1 MQKFDIQTAK
11 KLLSTYAEK
20 VNLYMKEN
28 QNLRNELQDIK
39 TSLEIN
45 KEILFKNLN
54 VQIKDEKKNYLKILK
69 EENERLSN
77 NNSKLYEEKTNLE
90 KKLYIIQ
97 QQLDEYIIKNQET
110 NESQSI
116 EIFKLSNQLK
126 EKESLILQLKKELNK
141 YYREDYN
148 STKELI
154 ICEPDHVNIE
164 MNNELCETRELISKY
179 SHLIHESNKKIT
191 FQETQIKKLKN
202 KIISFKKK
210 KKIKETMENIQM
222 FDYILTSSE
231 ESDNSQTKKS
241 DTISNLESPLMKF
254 PEKIKQ
260 PKYLTTDIN
269 DYSQNIPKLDFSKVL
284 SKYTPVKHIDVV
296 EGEKLTNRSCDEY
309 IDKLK
314 FQLKFYKNGLIKY
327 KKKNHQLKKLVT
339 MLKEQCIKLRNYNI
353 QINSC
358 STKDKTNIQNNN
370 DDNNKVNNESM
381 EANTSQI
388 DIWSNLEES
397 EFNYIIKE
405 YNKNICETLDK

>member
-11 KLLSTYAEK
+11 KLLSSYAEK
-20 VNLYMKEN
+20 VNIYMKEN
-28 QNLRNELQDIK
+28 KNLKSELQDIK

-54 VQIKDEKKNYLKILK
+54 VQIKDEKKNYLLLLK
-69 EENERLSN
+69 EENERLSKN
-77 NNSKLYEEKTNLE
+77 ISKLYEEKTNLE
-90 KKLYIIQ
+90 KKLYITQ

-179 SHLIHESNKKIT
+179 SHLLHKNNKKINL
-191 FQETQIKKLKN
+191 QESQIEKSKKKLIN
-202 KIISFKKK
+202 FKKK

-222 FDYILTSSE
+222 FDYIITSSE
-231 ESDNSQTKKS
+231 ESDNSQNKKS
-241 DTISNLESPLMKF
+241 ETISNLESPLMKF

-296 EGEKLTNRSCDEY
+296 EGVKLTNRSCDEY

-370 DDNNKVNNESM
+370 DDNNKVNNKSM

-388 DIWSNLEES
+388 NIWCNLEES

>member
-1 MQKFDIQTAK
+1 MLKFDVQTAK
-11 KLLSTYAEK
+11 KLLSDYADK

-28 QNLRNELQDIK
+28 TNLKTELADVK

-54 VQIKDEKKNYLKILK
+54 NNANEEIKNYLKTLK
-69 EENERLSN
+69 KDNERLTENISN
-77 NNSKLYEEKTNLE
+77 LYKEKTELE
-90 KKLYIIQ
+90 KKIYKTQ
-97 QQLDEYIIKNQET
+97 QQLDEYIAKNKET
-110 NESQSI
+110 LDNQST
-116 EIFKLSNQLK
+116 EIFTLSNQLK

-222 FDYILTSSE
+222 FDYIITSSE
-231 ESDNSQTKKS
+231 ESDNSQNKKS
-241 DTISNLESPLMKF
+241 ETISNLESPLMKF

-296 EGEKLTNRSCDEY
+296 EGVKLTNRSCDEY

-327 KKKNHQLKKLVT
+327 KKK
-339 MLKEQCIKLRNYNI
+339 I
-353 QINSC
+353 IN
-358 STKDKTNIQNNN
+358 
-370 DDNNKVNNESM
+370 
-381 EANTSQI
+381 
-388 DIWSNLEES
+388 
-397 EFNYIIKE
+397 
-405 YNKNICETLDK
+405 

>member
-110 NESQSI
+110 NENQST

-179 SHLIHESNKKIT
+179 SHLLHENNKKINL
-191 FQETQIKKLKN
+191 QESQIEKLKK
-202 KIISFKKK
+202 KIINFKKK

-231 ESDNSQTKKS
+231 ESDTSQTKKS
-241 DTISNLESPLMKF
+241 ETISNLESPLMKF

-284 SKYTPVKHIDVV
+284 SKYTLVKDIDVV
-296 EGEKLTNRSCDEY
+296 EGVKLTNRSCDEY

-353 QINSC
+353 QINSS

-388 DIWSNLEES
+388 DIGSNLEES